1 MRLFPLLASSRSG
14 SCASEHVFSRPLD
27 VGMRFYLS
35 DSLLGSRVFSRGIHI
50 YTPLFNSPCSTSSSP
65 HLPSSPSPHS
75 TWLLPPLAT
84 STLTFRAV
92 RSLRRVSS
100 PARKVLIY
108 IRLYLKFLILRR
120 VRLRYRYS
128 PLLLVLSV
136 HMAFA
141 RKKVRYHL
149 GHHISLPDVHPSLVP
164 PFDARYPIHDLNV
177 QIPEPHLIGTTLQV
191 PSPTSIHHVHQHPQ
205 PDFGLQQ
212 HSLLDIAPHHSSRH
226 DLASLSPPDSFSF
239 NLPQSR
245 LPEPHMNLSHEP
257 HPPAS
262 SRRTHSIAPIDT
274 KQRALPA
281 TSTKGSAPSSS
292 NPAPTRPPRREASTA
307 VIACRQWYVLS

>member
-1 MRLFPLLASSRSG
+1 
-14 SCASEHVFSRPLD
+14 
-27 VGMRFYLS
+27 MRFYLS
-35 DSLLGSRVFSRGIHI
+35 DALLGSRVFSPRFHI
-50 YTPLFNSPCSTSSSP
+50 YTPLSDSPCSSSSSL

-136 HMAFA
+136 HMAFD
-141 RKKVRYHL
+141 RKKVRYPL
-149 GHHISLPDVHPSLVP
+149 GHHISLPDVHSSLVS
-164 PFDARYPIHDLNV
+164 PFDARYPIHDLSV
-177 QIPEPHLIGTTLQV
+177 QIPESHLIGTLQV
-191 PSPTSIHHVHQHPQ
+191 PSPTSVHHVHQQPHPHS
-205 PDFGLQQ
+205 DYGVQQ
-212 HSLLDIAPHHSSRH
+212 HSLLDLAPHHNSRH
-226 DLASLSPPDSFSF
+226 DLSTLSPPDSFSF

-245 LPEPHMNLSHEP
+245 LTEPQLSLSHEP
-257 HPPAS
+257 PHPPS

-274 KQRALPA
+274 KQRIVPA
-281 TSTKGSAPSSS
+281 TSTKGTAPPSGNGAS
-292 NPAPTRPPRREASTA
+292 TRPPRREASTA
-307 VIACRQWYVLS
+307 VIACRQW